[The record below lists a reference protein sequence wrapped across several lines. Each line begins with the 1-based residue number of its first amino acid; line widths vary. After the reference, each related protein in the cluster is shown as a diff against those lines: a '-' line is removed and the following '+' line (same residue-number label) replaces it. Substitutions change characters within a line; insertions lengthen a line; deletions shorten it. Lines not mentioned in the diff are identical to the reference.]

1 MKKLA
6 APAVILA
13 GILWGVIS
21 IFIRKLSA
29 AGFDSL
35 QICLIRMI
43 IATLCTFVFLL
54 IKSPSLLKI
63 RLKDIWMFIGTG
75 IISIV
80 LFNSFY
86 FYTMIHSEASVAVV
100 LLYTSPVFIMILSAI
115 LFKEKINTRKL
126 LALFATILGCVP
138 VSGLLSGSHVLTG
151 ITLITGLASGLFYA
165 LYTIFGKFAL
175 KKYNTATVTAYSF
188 LFGLIGS
195 IPLGRPTAIIKTI
208 SCDISLIFW
217 CIGIGIIS
225 TALPYIFYTWGLNR
239 MDSGKAS
246 ILVAVEPLVGALL
259 GIFFYDES
267 HDAFKIIGIL
277 LIILAIVLL
286 SLPER
291 TYPVKKEI
299 SSNN

>member
-6 APAVILA
+6 APSVILA

-21 IFIRKLSA
+21 IFIKKLSA

-43 IATLCTFVFLL
+43 VAAISVFVFLL

-63 RLKDIWMFIGTG
+63 NIKDIWMFIGTG

-86 FYTMIHSEASVAVV
+86 FYTMVNSEASVAVV
-100 LLYTSPVFIMILSAI
+100 LLYTSPVFIMILSAVI
-115 LFKEKINTRKL
+115 FKEKLTFKKL
-126 LALFATILGCVP
+126 IALFSTVLGCVL
-138 VSGLLSGSHVLTG
+138 VSGMLSGSHVLTTV
-151 ITLITGLASGLFYA
+151 TLFTGLASGLFYA

-175 KKYNTATVTAYSF
+175 KKYNTATVTAYTF

-195 IPLGRPTAIIKTI
+195 VPLGKPSALVSVI
-208 SCDISLIFW
+208 SADYCLLLW

-225 TALPYIFYTWGLNR
+225 TTLPYVLYTFGLNR

-259 GIFFYDES
+259 GIFFYNES
-267 HDAFKIIGIL
+267 HDALKIIGIL
-277 LIILAIVLL
+277 LILLSIILL
-286 SLPER
+286 SLPD
-291 TYPVKKEI
+291 KKEQPH
-299 SSNN
+299 NYA